1 MALEELSFQEDESA
15 AEIEQSMWMD
25 EHLQQDTNRGVLN
38 QAMDDITGGRVS
50 PIQSTLNTEW
60 SDISERQRNYYTRK
74 AKEVIDTT
82 LSTLAP
88 GQESELWD
96 SVLRAKKQD
105 SSSYEDRLKKLYGE
119 TVLSNLIDAY
129 NQAQTWSTRRQI
141 LSLFV
146 HDFTGPELQH
156 MIPGITAWR
165 ISEARKHAASSGMG
179 QPVDK
184 KVDIRA
190 RLDPVKTD
198 HFVEFMSRPD
208 YIQNVAYGTK
218 KMRLDLG
225 EELIIPGAIRT
236 MIPAR
241 IIKQY
246 QSHCERTNFTPLS
259 VQTLYN
265 ILNVCSA
272 STQKS
277 LQGLDYITTKGSD
290 SFDELFD
297 VVNTLAANGA
307 PVEWATQTR
316 CRLKTGKRYLK
327 IDFKTHVQKTDRCP
341 DHCIKHALSDPKNT
355 LFAESCEDH
364 DHSLTCDRCHDIK
377 QTMTDIADMI
387 ASTDVRLTEEQRSRL
402 QYEQKQATEDIL
414 AWKRHLL
421 RTVHQEAAK
430 QSALKALDSQTVF
443 IVMDWAMKYMP
454 RKFREHHRDFFGKR
468 GVNWHVAAVIAE
480 GDDEKS
486 PVQCLVHIL
495 DNCTQN

>member
-208 YIQNVAYGTK
+208 YIQDVAYGNK
-218 KMRLDLG
+218 KNA
-225 EELIIPGAIRT
+225 PGFRRRADNT
-236 MIPAR
+236 WSNQNYDPYTNNQNS
-241 IIKQY
+241 IKVTVKEQTSPHSVFRHSITFLMY
-246 QSHCERTNFTPLS
+246 VLHSHKNL
-259 VQTLYN
+259 
-265 ILNVCSA
+265 
-272 STQKS
+272 
-277 LQGLDYITTKGSD
+277 
-290 SFDELFD
+290 
-297 VVNTLAANGA
+297 
-307 PVEWATQTR
+307 
-316 CRLKTGKRYLK
+316 CR
-327 IDFKTHVQKTDRCP
+327 D
-341 DHCIKHALSDPKNT
+341 
-355 LFAESCEDH
+355 
-364 DHSLTCDRCHDIK
+364 
-377 QTMTDIADMI
+377 
-387 ASTDVRLTEEQRSRL
+387 
-402 QYEQKQATEDIL
+402 
-414 AWKRHLL
+414 
-421 RTVHQEAAK
+421 
-430 QSALKALDSQTVF
+430 
-443 IVMDWAMKYMP
+443 
-454 RKFREHHRDFFGKR
+454 
-468 GVNWHVAAVIAE
+468 
-480 GDDEKS
+480 
-486 PVQCLVHIL
+486 
-495 DNCTQN
+495 